1 MADVTSATGAPRAD
15 IIEGKLLYPFTAEM
29 MGTASAY
36 FRRKAIEEYTA
47 IIAQQRAEKK
57 LADAKVTQELIDTKT
72 RKGDYN
78 PVEASF
84 IAEAWNIVNLPFLL
98 WLSMIQGN
106 KDLELSEVTALITLD
121 NAQRI
126 LLGVME
132 LMRLYRAAPPEDPAK
147 KNRTSGPST
156 DSTGNPSDMTSPK

>member
-1 MADVTSATGAPRAD
+1 
-15 IIEGKLLYPFTAEM
+15 
-29 MGTASAY
+29 
-36 FRRKAIEEYTA
+36 
-47 IIAQQRAEKK
+47 
-57 LADAKVTQELIDTKT
+57 
-72 RKGDYN
+72 
-78 PVEASF
+78 
-84 IAEAWNIVNLPFLL
+84 
-98 WLSMIQGN
+98 MIQGN